1 METVR
6 ERIIRALL
14 ESPRPLTARQL
25 GALAGAELTPSEVYG
40 ELEHVRRTLKRMG
53 CRLLVVPAR
62 CKSCGYE
69 FAGRERLK
77 RPSRCPRCKSER
89 IEPPK
94 FYIERAT

>member
-40 ELEHVRRTLKRMG
+40 ELEHVRRTLKR
-53 CRLLVVPAR
+53 
-62 CKSCGYE
+62 
-69 FAGRERLK
+69 
-77 RPSRCPRCKSER
+77 
-89 IEPPK
+89 
-94 FYIERAT
+94 